1 MKTIVAG
8 KNEAGQRL
16 DKLLQK
22 ALNKAPKSFIY
33 KMLRKKNITLNGKKA
48 EGSEIVQLSDEI
60 KLFLADE
67 TIDKFTE
74 SYAAAFNNSEKTAGK
89 KDTSEG
95 KSVQSVSLQIA
106 YEDSDIV
113 LINKPAGMLSQK
125 AKDTDVSLVEYL
137 IQYLIKSNS
146 LTLTELNTFKPGICN
161 RLDRNTS
168 GLVAAGK
175 TLPGLQMLSEVFRER
190 TLDKYY
196 LCLVKGAVKEQKRI
210 TGYLTKNEKTNQVT
224 ILLKETEDSDY
235 IETEYTPVINSN
247 EYTLL
252 KVKLITGKTHQIRA
266 HLSSIGHPIIGD
278 AKYGNKTMND
288 RFRKEFKLNHQLLHS
303 YEMKFPKDM
312 AGEFTYLSGHK
323 VNAELPEYFENIL
336 KVCLDYKGRI

>member
-22 ALNKAPKSFIY
+22 TLNKAPKSFIY

-74 SYAAAFNNSEKTAGK
+74 SYAASFNTIAETAGK
-89 KDTSEG
+89 KEAG
-95 KSVQSVSLQIA
+95 GMKSVESVNLQIV

-137 IQYLIKSNS
+137 IQYLLKSNN
-146 LTLTELNTFKPGICN
+146 LTLAELNTFKPGVCN

-175 TLPGLQMLSEVFRER
+175 TLPGLQILSEVFRER

-196 LCLVKGAVKEQKRI
+196 LCLVKGAVKEQKKI
-210 TGYLTKNEKTNQVT
+210 TGYLSKNEKTNQVT
-224 ILLKETEDSDY
+224 ILQKETENSDY
-235 IETEYTPVINSN
+235 IETEYTPLINNS

-266 HLSSIGHPIIGD
+266 HLSSIGHPVIGD
-278 AKYGNKTMND
+278 AKYGNKSIND
-288 RFRKEFKLNHQLLHS
+288 RFRKEFKLTHQLLHS
-303 YEMKFPKDM
+303 YEMKFPKNM
-312 AGEFTYLSGHK
+312 AGNFAYLSGYK
-323 VNAELPEYFENIL
+323 VTAELPEYFENIL
-336 KVCLDYKGRI
+336 KVCLDYKGRL